1 MAMDRERLEN
11 RIVRYLEEFGVNV
24 DGVGRDGVNW
34 VRVWAKAISYA
45 VIDEIQQNAETTV
58 EGEGIR

>member
-1 MAMDRERLEN
+1 MAMDKERLEN
-11 RIVRYLEEFGVNV
+11 RIISYLKEFRVNV
-24 DGVGRDGVNW
+24 DGVGRDETNW
-34 VRVWAKAISYA
+34 VRVWAKAISHA